1 MRTIGRICLIVMV
14 AISLVAAGMPFA
26 HAMHGRAA
34 ASPAVHETH
43 QHVMSD
49 HAMSDHAM
57 ADHAMAD
64 HAMPDH
70 AMHDGRHM
78 AHPTDQ
84 HQDGGVSAAI
94 DLLNGK
100 TCCSMCAPAYVA
112 PALGQAGVMRIGFM
126 VRYWVLAAFQP
137 DTPAVVDPGIPI
149 I

>member
-1 MRTIGRICLIVMV
+1 MV

-34 ASPAVHETH
+34 ASPAVHEAH

-57 ADHAMAD
+57 SDHAMSD

-78 AHPTDQ
+78 AHATDQ

>member
-1 MRTIGRICLIVMV
+1 MV

-34 ASPAVHETH
+34 ASPAVHEAH

-57 ADHAMAD
+57 SD

-70 AMHDGRHM
+70 AMHDGRYM
-78 AHPTDQ
+78 AHATDQ

>member
-1 MRTIGRICLIVMV
+1 
-14 AISLVAAGMPFA
+14 
-26 HAMHGRAA
+26 
-34 ASPAVHETH
+34 
-43 QHVMSD
+43 MSD

-57 ADHAMAD
+57 SDHAMSDHAMSDHAMSD

-78 AHPTDQ
+78 AHATDQ

-112 PALGQAGVMRIGFM
+112 PALGQAGVMRIGFV